1 MTPIRKKFADNLKKI
16 RESKGYTQEQLAEKL
31 DISTRY
37 IQLLESNKRCPN
49 VKIDTL
55 ASLAKALAVKPS
67 AFLSE

>member
-37 IQLLESNKRCPN
+37 IQLLESSKRCPN
-49 VKIDTL
+49 VKIETL
-55 ASLAKALAVKPS
+55 ASLAKALTVKPG